1 MDEKRL
7 TNPEYVSEIIEV
19 LNNDKLTNEQLS
31 QIICNYHA
39 SDIADAL
46 ESLDKD
52 KRKKIF
58 KVVSDDQLSNI
69 FAYLDLDNVD
79 KYVKELDIKQAA
91 NILSEMDSD
100 DAVDILEEIDDET
113 EDKIIDLMDN
123 DSSEDVLLIQSYND
137 DEVGSK
143 MTTNYIE
150 INKNMTIK
158 EAMKSLISQAND
170 NDNVS
175 TIYVSDEN
183 KKFYGAIDLK
193 DLIVARDNVPLE
205 SIITNSYPTVYDH
218 ELISDILEDLKDY
231 SEDSF
236 PVLNKEDHIIGIIT
250 ANDLVEVV
258 DDEMG
263 DDYAKL
269 AGLSSEEDLNES
281 TTSSIKKRIP
291 WLFLLLALGM
301 FVSSVVGIFEH
312 VVDIVSVSVCF
323 QSLILDM
330 AGNVGTQSL
339 AVTIRVL
346 MDENLTGKEK
356 RHLVFKEAKVGLF
369 NGLILAG
376 ISIIIIGCYVHF
388 LKGYDTHFSIIF
400 AVCAAIALICA
411 MVISSLVG
419 TTIPMILHSINVDPA
434 VASGPLI
441 TTINDLVAVICYY
454 GLIWLLVID
463 LFHLV

>member
-1 MDEKRL
+1 
-7 TNPEYVSEIIEV
+7 
-19 LNNDKLTNEQLS
+19 
-31 QIICNYHA
+31 
-39 SDIADAL
+39 
-46 ESLDKD
+46 
-52 KRKKIF
+52 
-58 KVVSDDQLSNI
+58 
-69 FAYLDLDNVD
+69 
-79 KYVKELDIKQAA
+79 
-91 NILSEMDSD
+91 
-100 DAVDILEEIDDET
+100 
-113 EDKIIDLMDN
+113 
-123 DSSEDVLLIQSYND
+123 
-137 DEVGSK
+137 
-143 MTTNYIE
+143 
-150 INKNMTIK
+150 
-158 EAMKSLISQAND
+158 
-170 NDNVS
+170 
-175 TIYVSDEN
+175 
-183 KKFYGAIDLK
+183 
-193 DLIVARDNVPLE
+193 
-205 SIITNSYPTVYDH
+205 
-218 ELISDILEDLKDY
+218 
-231 SEDSF
+231 
-236 PVLNKEDHIIGIIT
+236 
-250 ANDLVEVV
+250 
-258 DDEMG
+258 MG

>member
-7 TNPEYVSEIIEV
+7 TNPEYVAEIIKV
-19 LNNDKLTNEQLS
+19 LNDDKLTTEQLS
-31 QIICNYHA
+31 LIICNYHA

-46 ESLDKD
+46 ESLDKE

-58 KVVSDDQLSNI
+58 NAVSDEQLSDI

-100 DAVDILEEIDDET
+100 DAVDILDEIDDET

-123 DSSEDVLLIQSYND
+123 DSSEDVLLIQSYNEN
-137 DEVGSK
+137 EVGSK

-150 INKNMTIK
+150 ISKNMTIK
-158 EAMKSLISQAND
+158 EAMKALIAQAKD

-175 TIYVSDEN
+175 TIYVSDE
-183 KKFYGAIDLK
+183 KGKFYGAIDLK
-193 DLIVARDNVPLE
+193 DLIIARDNVPLE
-205 SIITNSYPTVYDH
+205 NIITNSYPTVYDH

-236 PVLNKEDHIIGIIT
+236 PVLNKDDHIIGIIT

-269 AGLSSEEDLNES
+269 AGLPGEEDLNEA
-281 TTSSIKKRIP
+281 TFSSIKKRIP

-301 FVSSVVGIFEH
+301 FVSSVVGIFEK

-356 RHLVFKEAKVGLF
+356 RHLVFKEAKVGLL
-369 NGLILAG
+369 NGLILA
-376 ISIIIIGCYVHF
+376 SVAIIIIGCYVHF
-388 LKGYDTHFSIIF
+388 LKGYSIHFSIIF
-400 AVCAAIALICA
+400 ALCASIALICA

-419 TTIPMILHSINVDPA
+419 TTIPMLLHSIKIDPA

-454 GLIWLLVID
+454 GLIWLLVIEV
-463 LFHLV
+463 FHLV